1 MKRFFLFLFAS
12 LLSISMFA
20 QTPTYSGKTK
30 AQAVPYDWSSGI
42 FVESTAGVGKWYV
55 VMLRADQTDY
65 PAEYKGPFDANGKT
79 IESANVEGGL
89 TNINVMVV
97 NPLDESATI
106 DVVAYIGDN
115 ETSRHFTLQQGGFKA
130 MTFGAGMFI
139 KMGIDRVYLYL
150 VMDVD
155 ISAEEAQAMDAVNVN
170 VQAVESE
177 NVVSFV
183 PEAFDWTNFPAKT
196 VGTTIPANKET
207 WVEFDFEHNAVE
219 SGYTY
224 KFYVEKADATPI
236 TIQAGVSYDCP
247 ATSIQ
252 EQSQELK
259 SASTA
264 KELDAAKLAIL
275 PGKVYLRLKAPQA
288 LTIYAEQ
295 VAIPAP
301 APGTPALFNKNDA
314 VEVQLY
320 NGTPATEY
328 SLNNGQ
334 LAYKVGYN
342 TLKAEPNYYRQIE
355 VTNHEDHEITIIGKA
370 TKTFDVN
377 GDAYSAV
384 SKSVT
389 IPSGATYFK
398 KIDKTMQ
405 SAVGSEEGDTIWAL
419 GPANNVTFRLT
430 QQPNDPEYCHDATA
444 FVWNSWNQQNGGYK
458 WYEVNIA
465 DAKTAKADIVLTME
479 TVNSSEEANITV
491 DLAAACAIG
500 EPTQSYTGKS
510 KSTKKTLSYSLYKD
524 NQNDVMYVR
533 VRTDKNIKVKAELLT
548 AKTWNGSAWNP
559 AGDPTFNDAVRI
571 EGNLTITD
579 GMTIKALGI
588 TLAGGNIIIE
598 NGGKLIVGE
607 EGIKGSE
614 NVDQITIEKGGILLI
629 DPAATTNN
637 KPFVTAENT
646 LKLGVQSATGHTLPE
661 WHNFIALPI
670 ENREAAFA
678 YPAYY
683 ANWDRMDGWVA
694 TDGFRHPFVGYNVYA
709 VNGSYYQDPAVEQV
723 VNYKGQLASNKNV
736 TLSLPQNGW
745 YAFGNS
751 WTAPLP
757 LSSIYSQLSGSGDDA
772 AVHFYVDAPTDYSSV
787 GLGTIL
793 DNYYIPATQE
803 IASNLGIS
811 KIEPMQGFFLH
822 TESSYSITLDYA
834 ALYASYTG
842 TPSPAPA
849 KRVADNRNMVA
860 AVLSNS
866 NGSDFVY
873 MIEGEAG
880 NASKMIGSEIAIY
893 AENGL
898 AQVANDNLIGTILT
912 IQTSEETEYTLHFT
926 WLNGE
931 TLYLKDLANGNII
944 AMTAENTYT
953 FNAEPN
959 SVSER
964 FQIVG
969 RKEVPTNIE
978 NGLFLEGT
986 NKRIENGKIVIIKN
1000 GVKYDVL
1007 GAQL

>member
-1 MKRFFLFLFAS
+1 
-12 LLSISMFA
+12 MFA
-20 QTPTYSGKTK
+20 DPTYSGKTK

-65 PAEYKGPFDANGKT
+65 PADYKGPFDANGKT
-79 IESANVEGGL
+79 IASDNVEGGL

-183 PEAFDWTNFPAKT
+183 PEAFNWTNFPAKT

-207 WVEFDFEHNAVE
+207 WVEFDFDSNPVTT
-219 SGYTY
+219 GNTY

-370 TKTFDVN
+370 TKTFDGN

-444 FVWNSWNQQNGGYK
+444 FVWDSWNQQNGGYK
-458 WYEVNIA
+458 WYSVDIT

-491 DLAAACAIG
+491 DLAAACALG
-500 EPTQSYTGKS
+500 EPTQSYSGKS
-510 KSTKKTLSYSLYKD
+510 KSTHKTLSYSLFKD
-524 NQNDVMYVR
+524 NNNDVMYVR
-533 VRTDKNIKVKAELLT
+533 VRTDKTIKVKAELLT
-548 AKTWNGSAWNP
+548 TKTWNGTAWNP

-588 TLAGGNIIIE
+588 TLAGGMITIE
-598 NGGKLIVGE
+598 NGGKLIVGA
-607 EGIKGSE
+607 EGVKGSE

-661 WHNFIALPI
+661 WH
-670 ENREAAFA
+670 
-678 YPAYY
+678 
-683 ANWDRMDGWVA
+683 
-694 TDGFRHPFVGYNVYA
+694 
-709 VNGSYYQDPAVEQV
+709 S
-723 VNYKGQLASNKNV
+723 
-736 TLSLPQNGW
+736 
-745 YAFGNS
+745 
-751 WTAPLP
+751 
-757 LSSIYSQLSGSGDDA
+757 
-772 AVHFYVDAPTDYSSV
+772 
-787 GLGTIL
+787 
-793 DNYYIPATQE
+793 
-803 IASNLGIS
+803 
-811 KIEPMQGFFLH
+811 
-822 TESSYSITLDYA
+822 
-834 ALYASYTG
+834 
-842 TPSPAPA
+842 
-849 KRVADNRNMVA
+849 MVRR
-860 AVLSNS
+860 
-866 NGSDFVY
+866 
-873 MIEGEAG
+873 
-880 NASKMIGSEIAIY
+880 
-893 AENGL
+893 
-898 AQVANDNLIGTILT
+898 
-912 IQTSEETEYTLHFT
+912 
-926 WLNGE
+926 W
-931 TLYLKDLANGNII
+931 
-944 AMTAENTYT
+944 
-953 FNAEPN
+953 
-959 SVSER
+959 
-964 FQIVG
+964 
-969 RKEVPTNIE
+969 
-978 NGLFLEGT
+978 
-986 NKRIENGKIVIIKN
+986 
-1000 GVKYDVL
+1000 
-1007 GAQL
+1007 